1 MMDGGRAWRIDG
13 WQSWLTWGRVV
24 WPTCRLAVA
33 SIAACLLPEVVTWA
47 DRPGQARP
55 RAGPVESLHCSVAAA
70 ALDWTGSDLAPPP
83 LFVSLYILLG
93 PSGRA
98 CRCSALWL
106 SLRRP
111 AELYKSLVNGL
122 CLLVCWHD
130 TWLARGWTAATVS
143 ILREGERWL
152 YPPPPWSRADCHFRA
167 RRGEMWVVCFRC
179 PGVVAVLGSVWISS
193 FRLHESKLPD
203 RGLVAGWVLDFRP
216 VHPFTRVKTS
226 RGKGRLRIL
235 FPVRTVTVAG
245 VT

>member
-1 MMDGGRAWRIDG
+1 MRPASATGSIIPSPPRDRPRIDETGSALPSPTVGPDPSQFRHLSNPSADVQTGLMEAEGYDGRRRGMKDQRVAVLTHLRSSCLADLQTGGRLNRCLSAAWSSYLG
-13 WQSWLTWGRVV
+13 G
-24 WPTCRLAVA
+24 P
-33 SIAACLLPEVVTWA
+33 
-47 DRPGQARP
+47 PGAGRP

-70 ALDWTGSDLAPPP
+70 TLDWSGSHPAP

-106 SLRRP
+106 SLHRP

-152 YPPPPWSRADCHFRA
+152 YVPPPPWSRADCHFRA
-167 RRGEMWVVCFRC
+167 RRGGM
-179 PGVVAVLGSVWISS
+179 
-193 FRLHESKLPD
+193 
-203 RGLVAGWVLDFRP
+203 
-216 VHPFTRVKTS
+216 
-226 RGKGRLRIL
+226 
-235 FPVRTVTVAG
+235 
-245 VT
+245 

>member
-1 MMDGGRAWRIDG
+1 MMDGGGAWRIDG

-33 SIAACLLPEVVTWA
+33 SIAACLPPEVVTWA

-55 RAGPVESLHCSVAAA
+55 RAGPVESLHWSVAAA
-70 ALDWTGSDLAPPP
+70 TLDWSGSDWDLAP

-143 ILREGERWL
+143 MLREGERWL
-152 YPPPPWSRADCHFRA
+152 YPLPP
-167 RRGEMWVVCFRC
+167 
-179 PGVVAVLGSVWISS
+179 LISS
-193 FRLHESKLPD
+193 RLSFPGSAKRDVGRLFSLSW
-203 RGLVAGWVLDFRP
+203 RGGSPGFCLNFFL
-216 VHPFTRVKTS
+216 PFTWVKTS
-226 RGKGRLRIL
+226 R
-235 FPVRTVTVAG
+235 
-245 VT
+245 

>member
-1 MMDGGRAWRIDG
+1 MEAEGYDGRRRGMKDRRVAVLTHLRSSCLADLQTGSRLNRCLSAAWSSHLG
-13 WQSWLTWGRVV
+13 GPPGAGPPPSWHGRVSALV
-24 WPTCRLAVA
+24 CRGCNSRLKWIPW
-33 SIAACLLPEVVTWA
+33 S
-47 DRPGQARP
+47 
-55 RAGPVESLHCSVAAA
+55 
-70 ALDWTGSDLAPPP
+70 PPP

-106 SLRRP
+106 SLHRP

-167 RRGEMWVVCFRC
+167 RRGGM
-179 PGVVAVLGSVWISS
+179 
-193 FRLHESKLPD
+193 
-203 RGLVAGWVLDFRP
+203 
-216 VHPFTRVKTS
+216 
-226 RGKGRLRIL
+226 
-235 FPVRTVTVAG
+235 
-245 VT
+245 